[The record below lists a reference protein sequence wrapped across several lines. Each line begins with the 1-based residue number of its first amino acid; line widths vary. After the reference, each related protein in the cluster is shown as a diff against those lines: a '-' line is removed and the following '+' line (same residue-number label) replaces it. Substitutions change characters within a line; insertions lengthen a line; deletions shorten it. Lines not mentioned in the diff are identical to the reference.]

1 MNNMGR
7 MYANGRGVVKDE
19 AEAVRWYRK
28 GADAG
33 NIRAMNNL
41 AVAYQC
47 GRGVAK
53 DKAEAVRWCRKSSE
67 AGDAAAMNNLGW
79 MYANGW
85 GVARDEVEAV
95 RWYRKSTEA
104 GDAAAMNNLGW
115 MYANGW
121 GVAKDQT
128 EVVRWYRKARE
139 LGGTP
144 AGVFRV
150 GSGVRAPRLISKVEP
165 KYSTEALT
173 AKLQGTVLL
182 YVVVDENGNPG
193 DVRVLRPLGLGL
205 DQKAVEA
212 VQTWRFEPG
221 LKDGKP
227 VPVEAQIGVNFR
239 LRVDH

>member
-41 AVAYQC
+41 AVAYQG

-53 DKAEAVRWCRKSSE
+53 DEAEAAQWCRKS
-67 AGDAAAMNNLGW
+67 A
-79 MYANGW
+79 
-85 GVARDEVEAV
+85 
-95 RWYRKSTEA
+95 EA